1 MPTPKKIE
9 TVEKAKNW
17 YSQSKGLIFTEYSGL
32 SVPELQQLRSS
43 LRETGGEFHVIK
55 NTLLRIALGSDV
67 VEKLPPEFHNGVTAT
82 LFVFDNEVN
91 CAKVLTNF
99 AKTNKKLKIKGAFLE
114 DTILSAKEVD
124 EFAKLP
130 PREELIASIA
140 GAITATLSQIAGCIQ
155 EMLAGPIRAI
165 GAVADKLGASQTVSQ
180 EGTPSEETKTEET
193 KTEEEKP
200 AEDTTTTTEN
210 VSEAEATSEKPT
222 ESKEE

>member
-32 SVPELQQLRSS
+32 SVPELQQLRRN

-55 NTLLRIALGSDV
+55 NTLLRIALGSEV
-67 VEKLPPEFHNGVTAT
+67 IEKLPSEFHNGVTAT

-91 CAKVLTNF
+91 CAKVLANF
-99 AKTNKKLKIKGAFLE
+99 AKTNTKLKIKGAFLE
-114 DTILSAKEVD
+114 ETILTAKEVD

-140 GAITATLSQIAGCIQ
+140 GVITATLSQLAGCIQ
-155 EMLAGPIRAI
+155 EVLAGPVRAI
-165 GAVADKLGASQTVSQ
+165 GAVADKLGASEAVSSG
-180 EGTPSEETKTEET
+180 GTHSEETKPEE
-193 KTEEEKP
+193 KKP
-200 AEDTTTTTEN
+200 AEDITTTTEN
-210 VSEAEATSEKPT
+210 ISDAETTSEQPT

>member
-17 YSQSKGLIFTEYSGL
+17 FSQSKGLIFTEYSGL
-32 SVPELQQLRSS
+32 SVPDLQELRRT

-55 NTLLRIALGSDV
+55 NTLLRIALGSEV
-67 VEKLPPEFHNGVTAT
+67 TEKLPHEFHNGVTAT

-91 CAKVLTNF
+91 CAKVLVNF
-99 AKTNKKLKIKGAFLE
+99 AKANSKLKIKGAFLE
-114 DTILSAKEVD
+114 ETVLTAKEVD

-140 GAITATLSQIAGCIQ
+140 GAISATLSQLAGCIQ

-165 GAVADKLGASQTVSQ
+165 GAVADKLGASEAAS
-180 EGTPSEETKTEET
+180 SEETKAEEA
-193 KTEEEKP
+193 KTEEETP
-200 AEDTTTTTEN
+200 AEEIATTISEV
-210 VSEAEATSEKPT
+210 VSQAETTSEEPT